1 MQSDLYSSTYSCLL
15 CSIVDSKLTLVA
27 ELRNNWD
34 QGNLIRLDTLSPVLS
49 VAVPGRPGKPE
60 LVSALAVDKRKFS
73 TAEGRAALIHSLA
86 HIEFNAVNLAL
97 DAVYR
102 FRNLPDDYYTDWLQ
116 VAAEEAKHFN
126 LLRNH
131 LLEMGYDYG
140 SFTAHNGLWEMAIL
154 TSKDPLVRMALVPR
168 VLEARGLDVLPG
180 IMQKFSSSKSH
191 NVVKSLELILQD
203 EIGHVSIGNRWY
215 AFLCNER
222 GLDPLLTFR
231 SLIKE
236 YNAPRLRGP
245 LHTEARL
252 AAGFSQAEMKMLED
266 SLLK

>member
-34 QGNLIRLDTLSPVLS
+34 QGNLVRLDTLSPVLS
-49 VAVPGRPGKPE
+49 VPVPGRPAKPE

-266 SLLK
+266 SLLE